1 MGETAAVGAEATV
14 GGAAA
19 AGGKTVAVGGETA
32 AVGGAPLPHEA
43 PPPGWAWPIEGSWIE
58 VALPNSNP

>member
-1 MGETAAVGAEATV
+1 MGGETAAVAPGAAV

-19 AGGKTVAVGGETA
+19 AGGVAAVGGETA
-32 AVGGAPLPHEA
+32 AVGGALPQEA

-58 VALPNSNP
+58 VALPNSNS